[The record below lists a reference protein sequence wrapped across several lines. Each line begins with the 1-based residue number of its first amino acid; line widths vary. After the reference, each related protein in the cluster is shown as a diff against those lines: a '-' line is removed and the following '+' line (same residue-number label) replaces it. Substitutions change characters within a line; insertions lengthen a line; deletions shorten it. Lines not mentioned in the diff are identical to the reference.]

1 MEVVIG
7 SNTIR
12 NTSGVLNVRGKKQ
25 IFLEIGR
32 DGQLLLNMDLYDS
45 ARNHVAKLRRNA
57 WAFNKEDKFEVT
69 TSSASLKLID
79 KKTRDVVVEV
89 NVEGKDKVEVL
100 RGKFYTYTGELLEI
114 TPQFW
119 SIGRTKLSGNTF
131 DGCGGAV
138 AIGEIPN

>member
-1 MEVVIG
+1 M
-7 SNTIR
+7 
-12 NTSGVLNVRGKKQ
+12 RGKKQ

-32 DGQLLLNMDLYDS
+32 DGQLLLTMDVYDS

-69 TSSASLKLID
+69 TTPASLKLID

-89 NVEGKDKVEVL
+89 NVESKDIIKIL
-100 RGKFYTYTGELLEI
+100 RGKFYTHTGELLEV

-119 SIGRTKLSGNTF
+119 SIGGGVKMSGNTF
-131 DGCGGAV
+131 DGGAV
-138 AIGEIPN
+138 VIG